1 MQGQMSFFDGAN
13 PFVIDRPVRLIELF
27 AGIGAQAK
35 AVERLGIEHEL
46 YRVSEWDVFANC
58 SYRAIHCKDDTTD
71 YSAGV
76 SLEDV
81 TEALIKAGLSSDGK
95 TPLAPEQIKAKP
107 EKWRRGVYSNLKA
120 TRNIGSITRA
130 AAADLAIVDTDK
142 YIYLV
147 TYSFP
152 CQDLSLAGNRRGME
166 RGSGTRSGLLWE
178 FERILKSCTERPQVL
193 LMENVPEVCRG
204 KNAAAFADWL
214 STLESLGY
222 RNYYKIQNAVD
233 YGVPQNRERCFMI
246 SLLGDYYYTFPEP
259 APLETC
265 ALDYLE
271 ERVPDRYYLTADDLE
286 TKLTYTYK
294 DAKTVSGGGFVKTL
308 KARDTNGPACVLSP
322 FVYAPGNCRVI
333 NTKNGLILPGGRM
346 TLKVYAQLLRPYK
359 AAGPRQKSLSASKRI
374 QPAGIP
380 ILPSGGGICDLSY
393 PNSTTRRGRIQRGG
407 LVSPTLTTGNTGICA
422 VRFERS
428 GE

>member
-1 MQGQMSFFDGAN
+1 MSFFDGAN

-71 YSAGV
+71 YSAGM

-95 TPLAPEQIKAKP
+95 TPLTPEQIKAKP

-130 AAADLAIVDTDK
+130 AADDLAIVDTDK

-233 YGVPQNRERCFMI
+233 YGIPQNRERCFMI

-259 APLETC
+259 TTLETC

-286 TKLTYTYK
+286 TKLTYSYR
-294 DAKTVSGGGFVKTL
+294 DQKTASGGGFVKTL
-308 KARDTNGPACVLSP
+308 TARDSKGAACVLSP
-322 FVYAPGNCRVI
+322 FAYAPGNCRVK
-333 NTKNGLILPGGRM
+333 NTKNGLILPGGCM

-359 AAGPRQKSLSASKRI
+359 AAELRRKSLSASKRI
-374 QPAGIP
+374 RPAGIQ
-380 ILPSGGGICDLSY
+380 ILPSGGDLRSLISEQHD
-393 PNSTTRRGRIQRGG
+393 PAGQNPARRPRLADAYNREHGNLRGQ
-407 LVSPTLTTGNTGICA
+407 I
-422 VRFERS
+422 
-428 GE
+428 

>member
-1 MQGQMSFFDGAN
+1 MSFFDGAN

-71 YSAGV
+71 YSAGM

-130 AAADLAIVDTDK
+130 AADDLAIVDTDK

-204 KNAAAFADWL
+204 N
-214 STLESLGY
+214 
-222 RNYYKIQNAVD
+222 
-233 YGVPQNRERCFMI
+233 
-246 SLLGDYYYTFPEP
+246 
-259 APLETC
+259 
-265 ALDYLE
+265 
-271 ERVPDRYYLTADDLE
+271 DR
-286 TKLTYTYK
+286 
-294 DAKTVSGGGFVKTL
+294 
-308 KARDTNGPACVLSP
+308 R
-322 FVYAPGNCRVI
+322 
-333 NTKNGLILPGGRM
+333 
-346 TLKVYAQLLRPYK
+346 
-359 AAGPRQKSLSASKRI
+359 RI
-374 QPAGIP
+374 
-380 ILPSGGGICDLSY
+380 
-393 PNSTTRRGRIQRGG
+393 
-407 LVSPTLTTGNTGICA
+407 
-422 VRFERS
+422 
-428 GE
+428 

>member
-1 MQGQMSFFDGAN
+1 MSFFDGAN

-71 YSAGV
+71 YSAGM

-95 TPLAPEQIKAKP
+95 TPLTQEQIKAKP

-130 AAADLAIVDTDK
+130 TADDLAIAETDK

-233 YGVPQNRERCFMI
+233 YGIPQNRERCFMI

-294 DAKTVSGGGFVKTL
+294 DAKTVSGGGICKNAESERHERASVCIIPFCICAGKL
-308 KARDTNGPACVLSP
+308 QGHKYEKWLDIARR
-322 FVYAPGNCRVI
+322 VYDAKGVC
-333 NTKNGLILPGGRM
+333 
-346 TLKVYAQLLRPYK
+346 
-359 AAGPRQKSLSASKRI
+359 
-374 QPAGIP
+374 
-380 ILPSGGGICDLSY
+380 
-393 PNSTTRRGRIQRGG
+393 
-407 LVSPTLTTGNTGICA
+407 PTLTTVQSGGTEAKVVIRVKENTARGYSDFAIGGGFA
-422 VRFERS
+422 ISHIRTARPGEAESSEAASSRRRLQPGTREFARS
-428 GE
+428 DLKGAANDG

>member
-1 MQGQMSFFDGAN
+1 MSFFDGAN

-71 YSAGV
+71 YLAGI
-76 SLEDV
+76 SLEDI

-95 TPLAPEQIKAKP
+95 TPLTPEQIKAKP

-120 TRNIGSITRA
+120 TRNIGSITHA
-130 AAADLAIVDTDK
+130 AADDLAIVDTDK

-233 YGVPQNRERCFMI
+233 YGIPQNRERCFMI

-286 TKLTYTYK
+286 TKLTYSYK
-294 DAKTVSGGGFVKTL
+294 DQKRASGGGFVKTL
-308 KARDTNGPACVLSP
+308 TARDSKGAACVLSP
-322 FVYAPGNCRVI
+322 FAYAPGNCRVK
-333 NTKNGLILPGGRM
+333 NTKNGLILPGGCM

-359 AAGPRQKSLSASKRI
+359 AAAPRRKSLSASKRI
-374 QPAGIP
+374 RPAGIQ
-380 ILPSGGGICDLSY
+380 ILPSGGGFAISHIRTARPGEAESSAAASSRRRLQPGTQEFARSDLKGAA
-393 PNSTTRRGRIQRGG
+393 NDG
-407 LVSPTLTTGNTGICA
+407 
-422 VRFERS
+422 
-428 GE
+428 

>member
-1 MQGQMSFFDGAN
+1 MSFFDGAN

-71 YSAGV
+71 YSAGM

-95 TPLAPEQIKAKP
+95 TPLAPEQIKAKT
-107 EKWRRGVYSNLKA
+107 EKWRRGVYSNIKA

-130 AAADLAIVDTDK
+130 TADDLAIVETDK

-204 KNAAAFADWL
+204 KNAGAFADWL

-259 APLETC
+259 TALETC

-286 TKLTYTYK
+286 TKLTYSYR
-294 DAKTVSGGGFVKTL
+294 DQKTASGGG
-308 KARDTNGPACVLSP
+308 
-322 FVYAPGNCRVI
+322 
-333 NTKNGLILPGGRM
+333 
-346 TLKVYAQLLRPYK
+346 
-359 AAGPRQKSLSASKRI
+359 
-374 QPAGIP
+374 
-380 ILPSGGGICDLSY
+380 DL
-393 PNSTTRRGRIQRGG
+393 
-407 LVSPTLTTGNTGICA
+407 
-422 VRFERS
+422 
-428 GE
+428 